1 MFWTESDALRSIEL
15 FAGAGGLA
23 LGSSFADFEHE
34 AIIEWD
40 TDAVNTIR
48 GNQLCGTIKEVAKWP
63 EVQPTDVT
71 QFDFSG
77 IEPDLELIAGGV
89 PCQPWSLGG
98 KHKGFRDERNLF
110 PETVKIIRKLRP
122 KAVLIENVKGLTRKV
137 FHNYYQYIQLQLKFP
152 DIALEPDETWSEH
165 LRRLQQH
172 DTSGS
177 TSGLHYAVVPYL
189 ANAANFGIPQRRE
202 RVFIVA
208 FRSDLG
214 VEWSFPTET
223 HSQDALIYQKYV
235 TGEYWDRVRQPLRK
249 TVPERLRDRV
259 ARLAMFAPEEKPWK
273 TVREALDGLPDP
285 VKEGSGGFENHVHNP
300 GARSYPGH
308 TGSPLDEPAK
318 TLKAGVHGVPGG
330 ENTLAYQNGQV
341 RYFTVREAARL
352 QTFPDDYVF
361 HSSWTESMRQIG
373 NAVPV
378 DLAKLVARDVAEHLN
393 KVTIARNVHIR
404 LPDDRLKAAR

>member
-1 MFWTESDALRSIEL
+1 MLRSIEL

-23 LGSSFADFEHE
+23 LGSSNAGFKHE
-34 AIIEWD
+34 AVIEWD
-40 TDAVNTIR
+40 ADAVNTINENQRR
-48 GNQLCGTIKEVAKWP
+48 GMRLVSDWP
-63 EVQPTDVT
+63 KVEPTDVT
-71 QFDFSG
+71 RFDVSG
-77 IEPDLELIAGGV
+77 IKEDLELIAGGV

-110 PETVKIIRKLRP
+110 PATVKIVRQLRP
-122 KAVLIENVKGLTRKV
+122 KAVIIENVKGLTRKS
-137 FHNYYQYIQLQLKFP
+137 FHNYYQYIQHQLRFP
-152 DIALEPDETWSEH
+152 EIEQLVSETWLDH

-172 DTSGS
+172 YTSGS
-177 TSGLHYAVVPYL
+177 TSGLHYRVVPHL
-189 ANAANFGIPQRRE
+189 VNAADYGIPQRRE

-214 VEWSFPTET
+214 IEWNFPKET
-223 HSQDALIYQKYV
+223 HSQDSLIYQQYV
-235 TGEYWDRVRQPLRK
+235 TEEYWDRLQLPARR
-249 TVPERLRDRV
+249 TVPERLRNRV
-259 ARLAMFAPEEKPWK
+259 ARLTMLPPNDLPWK
-273 TVREALDGLPDP
+273 TVREGLAGLPDP
-285 VKEGSGGFENHVHNP
+285 VKEGSGSFDNHVHNP

-330 ENTLAYQNGQV
+330 ENTLAYSNGQV
-341 RYFTVREAARL
+341 RYFTVREAARI

-378 DLAKLVARDVAEHLN
+378 KLAELVAHDVAEHLN
-393 KVTIARNVHIR
+393 KVNSGEKPNTKPRT
-404 LPDDRLKAAR
+404 DAA